1 MKNLPQKIL
10 AVLIIFL
17 LFLVGF
23 TYYIQ
28 KPIPSFKRL
37 VSKNIVL
44 DLQDIKLDRYDT
56 KHHPVLFKL
65 TPKEGKSKKLFSD
78 LANECKAQK
87 IDANKVPDDINKVD
101 KKLVKIVKNSEQIFL
116 SKQNSKKFCLLFR
129 QNGEIFLYTN
139 DKF

>member
-1 MKNLPQKIL
+1 MKNIPQKIL
-10 AVLIIFL
+10 AVLIVIL

-37 VSKNIVL
+37 VSKNITL
-44 DLQDIKLDRYDT
+44 DLKDIKLDRYDT

-65 TPKEGKSKKLFSD
+65 TPKEGTSKKLFAN
-78 LANECKAQK
+78 LVNECKAKK
-87 IDANKVPDDINKVD
+87 IDANKIPEAINKID
-101 KKLVKIVKNSEQIFL
+101 KNLVKSIKNSKEIFL
-116 SKQNSKKFCLLFR
+116 SKPNNGKYFLLFT
-129 QNGEIFLYTN
+129 QNQDIFLYTN

>member
-1 MKNLPQKIL
+1 MKNIPQKIL
-10 AVLIIFL
+10 AVLIVIL

-37 VSKNIVL
+37 VSKNITL
-44 DLQDIKLDRYDT
+44 DLKDIKLDRYDT

-65 TPKEGKSKKLFSD
+65 TPKEGTSKKLFAN
-78 LANECKAQK
+78 LVNECKAEK
-87 IDANKVPDDINKVD
+87 IDANKIPEAINMID
-101 KKLVKIVKNSEQIFL
+101 KNLVKSIKNSKEIFL
-116 SKQNSKKFCLLFR
+116 SKPNNGKYFLLFT
-129 QNGEIFLYTN
+129 QNQDIFLYTN